1 MRAFMK
7 ISREED
13 LQAKLQSQDQ
23 IVLYGELSLVRIV
36 LRYMQ
41 KNNLS
46 YKVIGVS
53 LSSSKKMLFQV
64 SGYKLRSIRNLSH
77 QSQEALVLILENSE
91 EKAASSQ
98 SLLEGMKW
106 SNHAV
111 IDYDLLAELGAKEH
125 VHMGFICVGF
135 VKCGTS
141 SLHMALKKH
150 KGVILPKKKETL
162 YLHWRNRFDD
172 APERFNSIYFGD
184 IPQGKVIGSVEPS
197 YHAKMNGVYECCGPE
212 TKIIFMVRNPMSA
225 TYSYFKMLLRK
236 STDFRHVNY
245 YLKYFHFDV
254 RMFDRYI
261 KDYILSGK
269 ETRFCY
275 IDWIREYL
283 KYFKRENIKIVVFEE
298 LIRDPKNI
306 MNEIQDF
313 IGVERQ
319 KYESLPH
326 TNEGKSVSKNYLSAL
341 VNSGVYWSD
350 IVLRPVKSHKIR
362 KNHEDRKKKILEH
375 TLIESEEKML
385 DSSRETLQKYYE
397 KSIHELEE
405 FCGKSFEGLWY

>member
-1 MRAFMK
+1 MR
-7 ISREED
+7 ISKEED
-13 LQAKLQSQDQ
+13 LQAKLQSQEQ
-23 IVLYGELSLVRIV
+23 VILYGDLSLVRII

-46 YKVIGVS
+46 DQVAGVS

-64 SGYKLRSIRNLSH
+64 LGYKLHSIRSLSH
-77 QSQEALVLILENSE
+77 KKQEVLVLILENSE

-98 SLLEGMKW
+98 TLLERLQL
-106 SNHAV
+106 NDYAV
-111 IDYDLLAELGAKEH
+111 IDYNLLAELGSKEH
-125 VHMGFICVGF
+125 VRMDFLCVGF

-141 SLHMALKKH
+141 SLHTALKKH

-172 APERFNSIYFGD
+172 APERFHSIYFGD
-184 IPQGKVIGSVEPS
+184 IPEGKVVGNIEPS
-197 YHAKMNGVYECCGPE
+197 YHAKVNGVYECYGSE
-212 TKIIFMVRNPMSA
+212 TKIIFMVRNPMNA

-254 RMFDRYI
+254 RMFDQYI

-275 IDWIREYL
+275 IDWIKEYL
-283 KYFKRENIKIVVFEE
+283 KYYKKENIKIIVFEE
-298 LIRDPKNI
+298 LIKDPENT

-313 IGVERQ
+313 IGVEKK
-319 KYESLPH
+319 KYEGLPH
-326 TNEGKSVSKNYLSAL
+326 TNEGKSVSKNYVSAL
-341 VNSGVYWSD
+341 INSGIYWSD
-350 IVLRPVKSHKIR
+350 IVLRPVKSQKM
-362 KNHEDRKKKILEH
+362 KKSHEKRKKKILEH
-375 TLIESEEKML
+375 TLIESQEKML
-385 DSSRETLQKYYE
+385 DSSRETLQEYYR

>member
-1 MRAFMK
+1 MG
-7 ISREED
+7 ISKEED
-13 LQAKLQSQDQ
+13 LKTKLRSQEQ
-23 IVLYGELSLVRIV
+23 IMLYGDLSLVRIV

-46 YKVIGVS
+46 DKVAGVS
-53 LSSSKKMLFQV
+53 LSSPKKMLFQV
-64 SGYKLRSIRNLSH
+64 LGYKLQSIRSLSH
-77 QSQEALVLILENSE
+77 KKQETLLLILENSE
-91 EKAASSQ
+91 EKTASSQ
-98 SLLEGMKW
+98 SLLDRLQF
-106 SNHAV
+106 NNYAV
-111 IDYDLLAELGAKEH
+111 VDYHLLAKLGAKEH
-125 VHMGFICVGF
+125 VRMDFLCVGF

-141 SLHMALKKH
+141 SLHTALKKH

-184 IPQGKVIGSVEPS
+184 IPEGKVVGNIEPS
-197 YHAKMNGVYECCGPE
+197 YHAKMNGVYECYGSD
-212 TKIIFMVRNPMSA
+212 TKIIFMVRNPMNA

-275 IDWIREYL
+275 IDWIKEYL
-283 KYFKRENIKIVVFEE
+283 KYYKKENIKIIVFEE
-298 LIRDPKNI
+298 LIKDPENT

-313 IGVERQ
+313 IGVEKR

-326 TNEGKSVSKNYLSAL
+326 TNEGKSVSKNYVSAL
-341 VNSGVYWSD
+341 INSGIYWSD
-350 IVLRPVKSHKIR
+350 IILRPVKSQKIQ
-362 KNHEDRKKKILEH
+362 KSHESRKKKILEH
-375 TLIESEEKML
+375 TLIESQEKML
-385 DSSRETLQKYYE
+385 DSSRETLQEYYE

>member
-1 MRAFMK
+1 MR
-7 ISREED
+7 ISKEED
-13 LQAKLQSQDQ
+13 LQAKLQSQEQ
-23 IVLYGELSLVRIV
+23 IMLYGELSLVRII

-46 YKVIGVS
+46 DKVAGVS
-53 LSSSKKMLFQV
+53 LSKSKKMLFQV
-64 SGYKLRSIRNLSH
+64 LGYKLQSIRSLSH
-77 QSQEALVLILENSE
+77 QKQEALVLVLENSE
-91 EKAASSQ
+91 EKVESSQ
-98 SLLEGMKW
+98 NLLECLYL
-106 SNHAV
+106 NDYAV
-111 IDYDLLAELGAKEH
+111 VDYHLLAELGAKEH
-125 VHMGFICVGF
+125 VRMDFLCVGF

-141 SLHMALKKH
+141 SLHTALKKH

-184 IPQGKVIGSVEPS
+184 IPQGKVIGNVEPS
-197 YHAKMNGVYECCGPE
+197 YHAKMNGVYECYGSE

-275 IDWIREYL
+275 IDWIKEYL
-283 KYFKRENIKIVVFEE
+283 KYYKRENIKIIVFEE
-298 LIRDPKNI
+298 LIQDTENI

-313 IGVERQ
+313 IGVEKK

-326 TNEGKSVSKNYLSAL
+326 SNEGKSVSKNYLSAL
-341 VNSGVYWSD
+341 INSGIYWSD
-350 IVLRPVKSHKIR
+350 IVLRPVKSQKIQ
-362 KNHEDRKKKILEH
+362 KSHENRKKKILEH

-385 DSSRETLQKYYE
+385 DSSRETLREYYE

-405 FCGKSFEGLWY
+405 FCGKSFKGLWY